1 VHLTGIDLLFWAASF
16 LGHVSVLS
24 VLLLRCRA
32 REFPVFTTFISA
44 NIART
49 IALFLI
55 QHYGTKSDYFYTYW
69 FLAVLDVMM
78 QLGVACEMTF
88 RIFRPPGNG
97 QVISNAAFWS
107 GLREA
112 SDWQLR

>member
-78 QLGVACEMTF
+78 QLGVTCEMTF
-88 RIFRPPGNG
+88 RIFRPP
-97 QVISNAAFWS
+97 AFWS

-112 SDWQLR
+112 SDWRMR